1 MKEKRNKKG
10 SEVRE
15 GGKEGR
21 KKDRRKE
28 RKKEGKESHTL
39 IV

>member
-10 SEVRE
+10 SEVRD